1 MPVQPMMC
9 PRCGKEATEYDENKW
24 QCLNPRCGAKFIYES
39 PPETSRQEISI
50 TNTIQGAT
58 FTCNGCGGI
67 FPMLHFPQYRCARCG
82 KTYCSE
88 CKSKGRPTTGSRG
101 GNGFRCKRCV
111 ERTKGCGCA
120 VPILLVLGALLL
132 SAMFAPPSPSPP
144 MRVSVQPPGREEGLF
159 AANLGI
165 TYVRVPY
172 DNGTFG
178 ARLIRD
184 PLPGSPAAQLGSP
197 VASRLEPGDTIF
209 SLDGMRFR
217 TPEDVLAHRQWT
229 SMQFINVR
237 TNRAQWARVYIP

>member
-39 PPETSRQEISI
+39 PPETSRKEISI
-50 TNTIQGAT
+50 TKTIQVAT
-58 FTCNGCGGI
+58 FTCRGCGGI
-67 FPMLHFPQYRCARCG
+67 FPMLQYPQYQCARCG
-82 KTYCSE
+82 ETFCSE
-88 CKSKGRPTTGSRG
+88 CKSKGRPISISG
-101 GNGFRCKRCV
+101 GRDGFQCKHCV
-111 ERTKGCGCA
+111 QQTKRRGCA
-120 VPILLVLGALLL
+120 VAILLVLGGLLL

-144 MRVSVQPPGREEGLF
+144 IRVSVQPPGREQGLF

-172 DNGTFG
+172 DNDTFG

-184 PLPGSPAAQLGSP
+184 PLPGSPAAQLQF
-197 VASRLEPGDTIF
+197 EPGDTIF

-229 SMQFINVR
+229 SVQFISVR